1 LQSKTINRSRKAAV
15 FISAALLLL
24 ISALVFLLSC
34 EKEYSKLVV
43 RDQESG
49 KIYASF
55 PCPNGTQ
62 FSVEFTHSVNKSP
75 VIDVFEV
82 NDGVIS
88 VVEARY
94 YTFGA
99 GMPFSSDEP
108 GWTFTTDEDGT
119 IIVTGIGYTYDSL
132 NYIVGTVYDHIL
144 TINGESINLRELC
157 SKNAKISISQE

>member
-1 LQSKTINRSRKAAV
+1 MTLQSKTINRSDKAAV

-24 ISALVFLLSC
+24 ITALIFLSSC
-34 EKEYSKLVV
+34 SNEYEKLVI
-43 RDQESG
+43 RNQESG
-49 KIYASF
+49 KIYASY

-94 YTFGA
+94 YT
-99 GMPFSSDEP
+99 
-108 GWTFTTDEDGT
+108 
-119 IIVTGIGYTYDSL
+119 
-132 NYIVGTVYDHIL
+132 
-144 TINGESINLRELC
+144 
-157 SKNAKISISQE
+157 

>member
-1 LQSKTINRSRKAAV
+1 MKAAV

-24 ISALVFLLSC
+24 ISALIFLSSC
-34 EKEYSKLVV
+34 SNGYDKLVI

-49 KIYASF
+49 KVYAAF
-55 PCPNGTQ
+55 PCPNGTR

-75 VIDVFEV
+75 VIDLFEV

-94 YTFGA
+94 YSFGA

-119 IIVTGIGYTYDSL
+119 IIVTGISYTYDSL

-157 SKNAKISISQE
+157 SRNAKISITQE